1 MAADCGRAETE
12 LSQTS
17 ACHSPSAKK
26 RIRPGHLPSI
36 LPDNEQLP
44 ALLKYRLLPSPL
56 SPLLLLLPLHQLPHP
71 VPDVL
76 PRPQLALPA
85 GPHVPVRLL
94 PAARRLRARPCP
106 ARPRPV

>member
-17 ACHSPSAKK
+17 ACHSPPAKK
-26 RIRPGHLPSI
+26 RIRSGHLPSI

-44 ALLKYRLLPSPL
+44 ALLKYRLLPV
-56 SPLLLLLPLHQLPHP
+56 LLLLPLRQLPHP

-76 PRPQLALPA
+76 PRRQHALPA

-106 ARPRPV
+106 ARPRPVQLRRM